1 MAHPF
6 NAKPGAPRQRV
17 PALEGVKVIVAL
29 SAGIWRYRRRPEAF
43 VNHIDL
49 TLWAS
54 SARVSPVMNRR
65 PALLALAAAL
75 AVSACAPQYR
85 ASDYALEQP
94 AGPYRLASGDKLRV
108 IVFGQDN
115 LSNIYAVDGS
125 GRITMPLI
133 DTVEAR
139 GRTTQ
144 QLAQAIE
151 AKLRAG
157 YLREPKVAVDVD
169 TYRPFFVLGEV
180 TTSGQFP
187 FVNGMTVQTAV
198 AIAGG
203 FTPRG
208 QRNAAEVTR
217 QIDGQLV
224 TATVP
229 ITYPVQPGD
238 TIVIKERW
246 F

>member
-1 MAHPF
+1 MT
-6 NAKPGAPRQRV
+6 
-17 PALEGVKVIVAL
+17 
-29 SAGIWRYRRRPEAF
+29 AG
-43 VNHIDL
+43 
-49 TLWAS
+49 
-54 SARVSPVMNRR
+54 
-65 PALLALAAAL
+65 
-75 AVSACAPQYR
+75 ACAPQYQ
-85 ASDYALEQP
+85 AADYALAQP
-94 AGPYRLASGDKLRV
+94 ESPYRLASGDKLRI

-125 GRITMPLI
+125 GRISMPLVN
-133 DTVEAR
+133 TVMAQ

-144 QLAQAIE
+144 QLAREIE

-157 YLREPKVAVDVD
+157 YLREPKVSVEVD

-180 TTSGQFP
+180 TNSGQFP
-187 FVNGMTVQTAV
+187 FVSGMTVQTAV

-208 QRNAAEVTR
+208 QRNSAEITR
-217 QIDGQLV
+217 QIDGQTV
-224 TATVP
+224 TASVP

>member
-1 MAHPF
+1 MLTPSFAW
-6 NAKPGAPRQRV
+6 V
-17 PALEGVKVIVAL
+17 SLVM
-29 SAGIWRYRRRPEAF
+29 SRRLASF
-43 VNHIDL
+43 V
-49 TLWAS
+49 
-54 SARVSPVMNRR
+54 
-65 PALLALAAAL
+65 L
-75 AVSACAPQYR
+75 AVAMTAGACAPRY
-85 ASDYALEQP
+85 APSDYALSQP
-94 AGPYRLASGDKLRV
+94 TGPYRLASGDRLRV

-115 LSNIYAVDGS
+115 LSNIYTVDGS
-125 GRITMPLI
+125 GRISMPLI
-133 DTVEAR
+133 DAVDAQ

-144 QLAQAIE
+144 QLEAAIA

-157 YLREPKVAVDVD
+157 FLREPKVSVEVD

-180 TTSGQFP
+180 TSSGQFP
-187 FVNGMTVQTAV
+187 FVPGMTVQTAV

-208 QRNAAEVTR
+208 QRSSAEVTR
-217 QIDGQLV
+217 LIEGQLV
-224 TATVP
+224 TASVP

>member
-1 MAHPF
+1 MT
-6 NAKPGAPRQRV
+6 
-17 PALEGVKVIVAL
+17 
-29 SAGIWRYRRRPEAF
+29 AG
-43 VNHIDL
+43 
-49 TLWAS
+49 
-54 SARVSPVMNRR
+54 
-65 PALLALAAAL
+65 
-75 AVSACAPQYR
+75 ACAPQYQ
-85 ASDYALEQP
+85 AADYALAQP
-94 AGPYRLASGDKLRV
+94 ESPYRLASGDKLRI

-125 GRITMPLI
+125 GRISMPLVN
-133 DTVEAR
+133 TVMAQ

-144 QLAQAIE
+144 QLAREIE

-157 YLREPKVAVDVD
+157 YLREPKVSVEVD
-169 TYRPFFVLGEV
+169 TYRPFFVLREA
-180 TTSGQFP
+180 TNSGQFP
-187 FVNGMTVQTAV
+187 FVSGMTVQTAA

-208 QRNAAEVTR
+208 QRNSAEITR
-217 QIDGQLV
+217 QIDGQTV
-224 TATVP
+224 TASVP

>member
-1 MAHPF
+1 MR
-6 NAKPGAPRQRV
+6 PGCAWV
-17 PALEGVKVIVAL
+17 LHVM
-29 SAGIWRYRRRPEAF
+29 SRP
-43 VNHIDL
+43 L
-49 TLWAS
+49 TS
-54 SARVSPVMNRR
+54 
-65 PALLALAAAL
+65 LALAAAL
-75 AVSACAPQYR
+75 AVSACAPRYVVSEF
-85 ASDYALEQP
+85 AVADVHA
-94 AGPYRLASGDKLRV
+94 PYVLASGDKLRI

-125 GRITMPLI
+125 GRISMPLI
-133 DTVEAR
+133 GAVEAQ

-144 QLAQAIE
+144 QLERAIE
-151 AKLRAG
+151 GRLRAG
-157 YLREPKVAVDVD
+157 FLREPKVSVEVD

-180 TTSGQFP
+180 TSSGQFP

-208 QRNAAEVTR
+208 QRDWAEVTR

-224 TATVP
+224 TSAVP

>member
-1 MAHPF
+1 MS
-6 NAKPGAPRQRV
+6 PR
-17 PALEGVKVIVAL
+17 L
-29 SAGIWRYRRRPEAF
+29 
-43 VNHIDL
+43 
-49 TLWAS
+49 AS
-54 SARVSPVMNRR
+54 I
-65 PALLALAAAL
+65 AL
-75 AVSACAPQYR
+75 AVALTASACAPRYVD
-85 ASDYALEQP
+85 ADYAVSQP
-94 AGPYRLASGDKLRV
+94 SGPYRLASGDRLRV

-115 LSNIYAVDGS
+115 LSNIYAVDGA
-125 GRITMPLI
+125 GRISMPLI
-133 DTVEAR
+133 DTVEAQ

-144 QLAQAIE
+144 QLERAIE

-157 YLREPKVAVDVD
+157 YLREPKVSVEVD

-180 TTSGQFP
+180 TNSGQFP
-187 FVNGMTVQTAV
+187 YVNGMTVQTAV

-208 QRNAAEVTR
+208 QRSYAEVTR
-217 QIDGQLV
+217 QVEGQLV
-224 TATVP
+224 TASVP